1 MDSNIRLIVGLGNPG
16 EKYERTRHNA
26 GYWWVDAI
34 ADRKR
39 AAWKKET
46 KFSGFTT
53 RVEEG
58 GREFILLKPST
69 YMNESGRS
77 VSALVRFFK
86 VEPGELLV
94 VHDELDLPPG
104 AVKLKRGGGTGGH
117 NGLEDIVESL
127 GTKDFWR
134 LRVGI
139 GHPGDKDLVADY
151 VLKPARR
158 AEQDAIDPPFER
170 SYDLLPR
177 LAAGRMQDAMTWLH
191 TTPEMEARRREA
203 KEAHEAKRAQQLKD
217 AQEAQPPKEPKEP
230 DQ

>member
-1 MDSNIRLIVGLGNPG
+1 MDPQIKLIVGLGNPG

-34 ADRKR
+34 AARKR
-39 AAWKKET
+39 ATWKKET
-46 KFSGFTT
+46 KFSGWTT

-58 GREFILLKPST
+58 GREFHLLKPAT

-77 VSALVRFFK
+77 VSALMRFFK
-86 VEPGELLV
+86 IEPAELLV

-117 NGLEDIVESL
+117 NGLSDIGEAL

-139 GHPGDKDLVADY
+139 GHPGDRDVVADY
-151 VLKPARR
+151 VLDKPRR
-158 AEQDAIDPPFER
+158 AEQDAIDTPFER
-170 SYDLLPR
+170 SLELLAKIAGGR
-177 LAAGRMQDAMTWLH
+177 LQDATTWLH
-191 TTPEMEARRREA
+191 TSPED
-203 KEAHEAKRAQQLKD
+203 EAKRLAAREARLAQR
-217 AQEAQPPKEPKEP
+217 AQDEKETKEPKP
-230 DQ
+230 